1 MIGSAL
7 APPSPH
13 RDGVIDPSMQDSGL
27 SPREKRSIR
36 SRLSDQ
42 IQKVRGRSPSPQPR
56 STDAWDNQP
65 ASPSKRLSVQGLI
78 ERSTRLVRSPSPRP
92 SSRNSVVYD
101 SNATEYYASDLPNWQ
116 LYDGHSM
123 YPGHSRNDGPFPAQA
138 RPGAQ
143 SRLDPLASALV
154 NEPKPKFVQPVAK
167 QGTTEAQ
174 GPVAEAEIIDQYAE
188 QQDPA
193 GNANHLSSFA
203 PKGITAGAF
212 GRPAEPIPIEPT
224 ATESRWD
231 TTSEDL
237 HDTQTIEQSL
247 TTLTSEDNT
256 VIDYGDQPSDL
267 AMDDDRVELEVLSA
281 YDDQEMEQD
290 DTQTESK
297 YRKRRAE
304 PVAHSSMDLDEKPLP
319 PPVTEPITS
328 ANEAVG
334 KQEKLFNAMQSKPE
348 SSGLSELL
356 NRVVQPPR
364 ESWLQGIWPTDPHRN
379 VSDSEYSQRTMSDNS
394 LQSQG
399 VIFQGADA
407 SPSLYSTSSLDRSNT
422 FGSRQVSISSRRTN
436 STSKPLQRAAT
447 LESRP
452 VSHASDDELEA
463 FERKRRSMLE
473 ARRIL
478 EQEKRHGSSDFR
490 RISNEAPPPVPSKDT
505 PRPRP
510 PSKDVGEP
518 AEWQAERQEAEW
530 YAQQEAEWHAQQEA
544 EWYAQ
549 QEAEWHAQQEAEWHA
564 QQEAEWHAKQEAEW
578 HAQQE
583 AEWHAQQ
590 EAEWHAQQ
598 EAEWHAQ
605 QGHYRPNSMMENAPN
620 AMPENAAGN
629 VVDEQPKPAVVPKTH
644 GASTF
649 LGGLRALGKRKA
661 PPAASQ
667 RPLVMPGA
675 LATQPSAQPAAHAMG
690 AENLGRT
697 QSVMTPASR
706 AMQVP
711 MRDKPPAT
719 RPISALG
726 LGHDANEASKVIP
739 ICEPPTPA
747 SLAETI
753 IDERGRRMKPDGFGG
768 LIPVDND
775 DDDIQSVKTTAAEE
789 TPKAPHVQSMEHD
802 FTRKSERPTAGI
814 PSPVQHFQH
823 NLHQSTSPIKQLARM
838 PTVSSVAPRQ
848 SPRANLREETHT
860 TQRPHTVASNE
871 QKEPWKPPKAPTAGA
886 MEPFQVA
893 SEVYTTPANLQGSV
907 GRMTWT
913 PEMAEAAAKYIQTM
927 TASAS
932 MLGVTPENL
941 PKPDSQDTLSVRPA
955 TELTVPAGMAPSR
968 SVVEQL
974 QARGVDLVLEPG
986 KGAELDTMPLQQALR
1001 EAMVRFY
1008 LYEKHSVPI
1017 LKELDKR
1024 LVALEHWSLLDSS
1037 LESGTPSWN
1046 QEAVAKITSEVRR
1059 EMRTLM
1065 AGIKEI
1071 HESRL
1076 RLQSATQEPNFTQH
1090 KRKRPAS
1097 IVQPEKRYASET
1109 NSVRKSSE
1117 QSTQSTATQASVAK
1131 QSPSTPTRSTHFDE
1145 QSTPKQASLPPPS
1158 PLASLAGLGP
1168 RPYSPIPMQQ
1178 AAMQSATLEA
1188 AVLEASA
1195 AQAAAEHRIQVASM
1209 LEHMAE
1215 ERYNQS
1221 MQLEDVS
1228 RPNLSA
1234 DDTADATNLTLTP
1247 ARVKQALESQHDQ
1260 YQEVSGDQHPA
1271 PQEDVRSQ
1279 SPESENKPLRVPV
1292 AVKPRYS
1299 DGVAESGLLQA
1310 LMRVDER
1317 AHTPPPPSPSNFSL
1331 NKSGEELHQPHD
1343 GNSSAKPSESD
1354 SNPERK
1360 STEALQ
1366 ATEPKELV
1374 ASHTDSPRK
1383 PMASVGNVQ
1392 ASASGLNAIPSK
1404 ISTHPSSSALRS
1416 RAQRYLRNS
1425 ASSTEIKSSVT
1436 PSLKSDTSVPDENT
1450 SPSKPKYQPSA
1461 LSESLRRRMAAF
1473 EP

>member
-1 MIGSAL
+1 MIGNAL

-13 RDGVIDPSMQDSGL
+13 RDGATDPIMSDSGL

-36 SRLSDQ
+36 TRLSDQ

-56 STDAWDNQP
+56 NRDALDDQP
-65 ASPSKRLSVQGLI
+65 ASPSKRLSVQGLF
-78 ERSTRLVRSPSPRP
+78 ERSTRLVRSPSSRP

-101 SNATEYYASDLPNWQ
+101 EKATEYYAPDLPNWQ

-123 YPGHSRNDGPFPAQA
+123 YPGHLRNDGPFPAQA
-138 RPGAQ
+138 RLGAQ
-143 SRLDPLASALV
+143 ARSDPQASALV
-154 NEPKPKFVQPVAK
+154 TEPKPKFAQPVAK
-167 QGTTEAQ
+167 QDESVAQ
-174 GPVAEAEIIDQYAE
+174 GAIAEAEIIDQYAE
-188 QQDPA
+188 SRAPVSD
-193 GNANHLSSFA
+193 ANPSSSLA

-212 GRPAEPIPIEPT
+212 GRPAQPIPIEGT

-231 TTSEDL
+231 TFSEDL

-256 VIDYGDQPSDL
+256 VIDYGVQPSDL
-267 AMDDDRVELEVLSA
+267 AMDDERAELEVLSA
-281 YDDQEMEQD
+281 YDDQESEQD
-290 DTQTESK
+290 SIQAEFK
-297 YRKRRAE
+297 YRNRRPE
-304 PVAHSSMDLDEKPLP
+304 FVENTSINSDSEPLP
-319 PPVTEPITS
+319 PPITEPIPT
-328 ANEAVG
+328 ANETVS
-334 KQEKLFNAMQSKPE
+334 KQEKLLNAMQSKPE
-348 SSGLSELL
+348 NPGLSELL

-394 LQSQG
+394 EQSQG

-422 FGSRQVSISSRRTN
+422 FGSRPVSISSQRTN

-452 VSHASDDELEA
+452 VSHASDDEREA

-490 RISNEAPPPVPSKDT
+490 RISTEAPPPVPSKDT
-505 PRPRP
+505 PRPP
-510 PSKDVGEP
+510 PKDVADP
-518 AEWQAERQEAEW
+518 AEWQSQQEAEWHAQQEAQWYAQQEAEW
-530 YAQQEAEWHAQQEA
+530 YAQQEAEWYAQQEA

-564 QQEAEWHAKQEAEW
+564 QQEAER
-578 HAQQE
+578 HAQL
-583 AEWHAQQ
+583 
-590 EAEWHAQQ
+590 
-598 EAEWHAQ
+598 
-605 QGHYRPNSMMENAPN
+605 GHHPPNSMTEVAWDEMPLNDADN
-620 AMPENAAGN
+620 AM
-629 VVDEQPKPAVVPKTH
+629 DEQPKPAVVPKNH

-661 PPAASQ
+661 PPTASQ

-675 LATQPSAQPAAHAMG
+675 LAAQPAALPAHSMG

-697 QSVMTPASR
+697 QSATTPTNR

-711 MRDKPPAT
+711 LRSKPSVT

-726 LGHDANEASKVIP
+726 LGHNGNEASRIIP
-739 ICEPPTPA
+739 ICEPPTPS

-753 IDERGRRMKPDGFGG
+753 IDEHGRRMKPDGFGG
-768 LIPVDND
+768 LIAVDND
-775 DDDIQSVKTTAAEE
+775 DDDIRSVKTTGTEE

-802 FTRKSERPTAGI
+802 FTRKSERPTAGV

-823 NLHQSTSPIKQLARM
+823 NLHQTTSPIKQLARM
-838 PTVSSVAPRQ
+838 PTASSITPRQ
-848 SPRANLREETHT
+848 SPRANLRQDLHT
-860 TQRPHTVASNE
+860 SPRPHTVASD
-871 QKEPWKPPKAPTAGA
+871 QRKEPWKPPKAPTAGA

-932 MLGVTPENL
+932 MLGMTPENPEK
-941 PKPDSQDTLSVRPA
+941 PKSQDTLSVRPA

-1037 LESGTPSWN
+1037 LEPNAPTWN
-1046 QEAVAKITSEVRR
+1046 QDAVAKITSEVRR
-1059 EMRTLM
+1059 EMRALM

-1071 HESRL
+1071 HECRL
-1076 RLQSATQEPNFTQH
+1076 HLQAATQEPDHTQH

-1109 NSVRKSSE
+1109 NSVRRSSE
-1117 QSTQSTATQASVAK
+1117 QSTQSSATQASVAR
-1131 QSPSTPTRSTHFDE
+1131 QSPSTPMRDADSDE
-1145 QSTPKQASLPPPS
+1145 QSTPQQRSLPPPS

-1178 AAMQSATLEA
+1178 ASMQSATLEA
-1188 AVLEASA
+1188 AALEASA

-1221 MQLEDVS
+1221 IQPEDVS

-1247 ARVKQALESQHDQ
+1247 ARVKQALESQH
-1260 YQEVSGDQHPA
+1260 EQHP
-1271 PQEDVRSQ
+1271 
-1279 SPESENKPLRVPV
+1279 ESAGMEHGAVSEESHSEVPPSRTTPLHVPV

-1317 AHTPPPPSPSNFSL
+1317 AHTPPPPSPSKFSL
-1331 NKSGEELHQPHD
+1331 SKSGEESQPPHD
-1343 GNSSAKPSESD
+1343 VKSYKPSESE
-1354 SNPERK
+1354 SSSEPK
-1360 STEALQ
+1360 STEALY
-1366 ATEPKELV
+1366 ATQTATSQPVEPD
-1374 ASHTDSPRK
+1374 ASHTASLRK

-1392 ASASGLNAIPSK
+1392 ASNPGFNANSSK

-1425 ASSTEIKSSVT
+1425 ASSTEIKSGAT
-1436 PSLKSDTSVPDENT
+1436 PSFKSDTPVPDENT
-1450 SPSKPKYQPSA
+1450 SPSQPKYQPSA
-1461 LSESLRRRMAAF
+1461 LSASLRRRMAAF
-1473 EP
+1473 EPRDA